1 MGLAT
6 EFIDFVLRPEIQAEI
21 AQRNVALPA
30 VDNADLP
37 DDYYDLVYEPEEI
50 VSFGYDEL
58 MGNVEPWLSEWSQQ
72 IASK

>member
-1 MGLAT
+1 MDLAT
-6 EFIDFVLRPEIQAEI
+6 KFIDYILQPEIQAEV

-37 DDYYDLVYEPEEI
+37 DSYYDLVYEPDDI
-50 VSFGYDEL
+50 VSFGYDGL
-58 MGNVEPWLSEWSQQ
+58 VGNVEPWLNNWSEQ